1 MTQNQRYANLCQM
14 ARRRRQTGEL
24 SMIEAGAVLAGAA
37 LLGLLA
43 VVGGHFVM
51 DRIHAMQFKSEANMF
66 HSGVLDAT
74 STDTDFSNE
83 TLATLV
89 QNHAFDEAGSRV
101 SSSSGTVTGL
111 FGGSVTADPGTI
123 ATADDSMVVTYPV
136 PATVCSL
143 SMAALSSTYTMVTV
157 NGTTV
162 FGPNTPFSS
171 ATSAAACESAGTTAT
186 VGMYSTR
193 N

>member
-1 MTQNQRYANLCQM
+1 MTENQRQSKLRQM

-51 DRIHAMQFKSEANMF
+51 DRIHASQFKSEANLF

-74 STDTDFSNE
+74 STDTDFSSE
-83 TLATLV
+83 TLATLI

-101 SSSSGTVTGL
+101 SST
-111 FGGSVTADPGTI
+111 
-123 ATADDSMVVTYPV
+123 
-136 PATVCSL
+136 
-143 SMAALSSTYTMVTV
+143 
-157 NGTTV
+157 NGTL
-162 FGPNTPFSS
+162 NRHY
-171 ATSAAACESAGTTAT
+171 SAA
-186 VGMYSTR
+186 V
-193 N
+193 